1 MINLKNVIENE
12 LEFDL
17 YLSKI
22 NEIKNYLMTFGKRSF
37 WQIVEYVGGSER
49 RMLRLLEE
57 MVNEKIIYFDK
68 LDNTFY
74 LKNNKSNKHDDYKC
88 KYCNGST
95 VELKKLNNLIPIMKK
110 IWESK
115 PKPTLLFDQR
125 PVTLKTSLKRV
136 AYFLNNNDV
145 YQKNIVFLGDDD
157 LTGICLA
164 LANKDC
170 NVTVL
175 DADKR
180 LIDFI
185 NDIAQKYKLK
195 INARVL
201 NVMNKI
207 PKDLRMKFYVL
218 ITDPTPEKIPFTVF
232 MNAAIDLLKK
242 EGVLYTSIYSS
253 AMMKNMDLQRIIT
266 DMGLYITEM
275 ISGFT
280 HYQYIYN
287 LYSTKDVDLLNKYN
301 IKFNDDSICFTETM
315 FRLEK
320 NINTVKLPIEYSS
333 EQMMGKATKR
343 VINNDD
349 AEVAENSVYLT
360 NLKKS
365 MKNSI
370 KETYRS

>member
-12 LEFDL
+12 SEFDL

-22 NEIKNYLMTFGKRSF
+22 NEIKNYLMTFGKKSF

-95 VELKKLNNLIPIMKK
+95 VELKNLNNLIPIMKK

-207 PKDLRMKFYVL
+207 PKDLRMKFDVL
-218 ITDPTPEKIPFTVF
+218 MTDPTPEKIPFTVF